1 MTGLHEQGARP
12 GADRLER
19 PLSAAEFARF
29 AVVCR
34 WLPASWT
41 SSARR
46 RRLLLLAMAAP
57 GFAALVSTPLH
68 QSLAVLAVGAG
79 LFVGALGF
87 RRLTEGAFVR
97 AEAAAL
103 WPPSPTPKPELR
115 RHA

>member
-1 MTGLHEQGARP
+1 MTRDREEDAPP
-12 GADRLER
+12 GADSLDG
-19 PLSAAEFARF
+19 PLPATEFARF

-34 WLPASWT
+34 WLPATWT

-46 RRLLLLAMAAP
+46 RRLLLLAIAAP
-57 GFAALVSTPLH
+57 GFAALVSSPLH
-68 QSLAVLAVGAG
+68 RNLAVLAVGAA
-79 LFVGALGF
+79 LFIGALGF
-87 RRLTEGAFVR
+87 RRLTGGAFVR

>member
-1 MTGLHEQGARP
+1 MTRDHEEDGP
-12 GADRLER
+12 SGADRLDR
-19 PLSAAEFARF
+19 PLSAAEFARV

-34 WLPASWT
+34 WVPAAWT

-46 RRLLLLAMAAP
+46 RRLLLLAMATP

-68 QSLAVLAVGAG
+68 QSLALLAVGAA
-79 LFVGALGF
+79 LFAGALGF

>member
-19 PLSAAEFARF
+19 PLPAAEFARF

-68 QSLAVLAVGAG
+68 QSLVVLAVGAA
-79 LFVGALGF
+79 LFAGALGF

>member
-1 MTGLHEQGARP
+1 MTGDREEDALP

-19 PLSAAEFARF
+19 PLSAIEFARF
-29 AVVCR
+29 ALICR
-34 WLPASWT
+34 WLPAACT

-46 RRLLLLAMAAP
+46 RRLLLLAMTAP
-57 GFAALVSTPLH
+57 GFAALVTTPLH
-68 QSLAVLAVGAG
+68 QNLAVLAAGAV
-79 LFVGALGF
+79 LFAAALAF

-115 RHA
+115 GHA

>member
-1 MTGLHEQGARP
+1 MTGDREEDAP
-12 GADRLER
+12 YEADRLER
-19 PLSAAEFARF
+19 PLSAAEFARC

-34 WLPASWT
+34 WLPATWT

-68 QSLAVLAVGAG
+68 QSPALLAVGAA
-79 LFVGALGF
+79 LFAGALGF
-87 RRLTEGAFVR
+87 RRLTEAAFVH

>member
-1 MTGLHEQGARP
+1 MTGDREEDAPL
-12 GADRLER
+12 GADRLDR

-29 AVVCR
+29 AVICR
-34 WLPASWT
+34 WLPTAWT

-68 QSLAVLAVGAG
+68 QSLAALAVGAG
-79 LFVGALGF
+79 LFVAALGF

-103 WPPSPTPKPELR
+103 WPPSPTPKPEMR